1 MNLLDRVIAAVSP
14 RAGAQRARAR
24 LALDAIRAYEAGR
37 QTGRTRRW
45 RASDSGPNAEV
56 GPHLARLRA
65 RARQMVR
72 DNPYAART
80 VSILAAHQVG
90 YGIRPRSNTGDDALD
105 RRVMTLWDEW
115 CAACDVS
122 GMDDFYGLQLAAARA
137 RAEGGEALLRLVRP
151 SPADMRRLGM
161 RVPLQ
166 VEALEG
172 DFLDVTLNEAKPGGG
187 RVVQG
192 VEFDAGGRRSRYHLL
207 RDHPGENGLALMS
220 RRDSTAVPASEIVH
234 LFRMLRPGQVRGVPD
249 LAPVLMRLRQLDDY
263 EDATLEAAKVQA
275 TLAVFLKNV
284 DLEGVDPAPLTAREP
299 IELTPGLVAELPPGM
314 EPAFLAPSGAGS
326 FEPFALHTLMSI
338 AAGAGVTYDQLTG
351 DMRQANY
358 SSLRAGKIE
367 FRRMIEQ
374 DQWLLFIPRLCQ
386 PIWNAFIAAAQ
397 MVGEL
402 PARAEGYRAEWTP
415 PRFEML
421 DPTKEIPAWR
431 DAVRAG
437 MAPWTEAVSEWGYDP
452 RWVIDEISRGNAMLD
467 GAGIVLDS
475 DPRRMNRAG
484 AAQDAAQNAAVEM
497 TARGLDEQGE

>member
-1 MNLLDRVIAAVSP
+1 MNILDRVIAAVSP

-45 RASDSGPNAEV
+45 RAPDSGPNAET

-65 RARQMVR
+65 RSRQMVR

-80 VSILAAHQVG
+80 ISVLAAHQVG
-90 YGIRPRSNTGDDALD
+90 YGIRPRANTGDDALD
-105 RRVMTLWDEW
+105 QRVMALWDEW
-115 CAACDVS
+115 CSACDVS
-122 GMDDFYGLQLAAARA
+122 GMEDFYGLQLAAARA

-151 SPADMRRLGM
+151 SAVEMRQLGM
-161 RVPLQ
+161 RLPLQ
-166 VEALEG
+166 IEVMEG
-172 DFLDVTLNEAKPGGG
+172 DVLDVAMNEARPGGG

-192 VEFDAGGRRSRYHLL
+192 VEFDASGRRSRYHLL
-207 RDHPGENGLALMS
+207 REHPGENVLLPTAMQGSA
-220 RRDSTAVPASEIVH
+220 AVPAAEIVH

-249 LAPVLMRLRQLDDY
+249 LAPVLMRMRQLDDY

-284 DLEGVDPAPLTAREP
+284 DLEGTEATPVTERDP
-299 IELTPGLVAELPPGM
+299 IELTPGMVAELPPGM
-314 EPAFLAPSGAGS
+314 EPAFLTPTGAGS

-386 PIWNAFIAAAQ
+386 PVWRAFISAAVMA
-397 MVGEL
+397 GEL
-402 PARAEGYRAEWTP
+402 PARADGYRAEWTP

-452 RWVIDEISRGNAMLD
+452 RWVIDEIQRGNRMLD
-467 GAGIVLDS
+467 SAGIVLDS

-497 TARGLDEQGE
+497 TARGEGNE